1 MRTGVR
7 RWMLVVAVAVM
18 LLAVLPAV
26 GSSTEPS
33 ATVDAVNTGLY
44 EHSWSPPAVAVS
56 TGAAITVRNTT
67 TTPHGVHWVGGPAT
81 PVCSSG
87 VPVGTTAA
95 ASGGEWSGTCTFAQ
109 AGTYTFYCTV
119 HGPEMTETVT
129 VTTPGAPTSTT
140 GEANPVGET
149 EATLHGAVNPQ
160 GKATTYHFNYG
171 TTVSYGKTTAEE
183 SAGEG
188 SLEKAVPTVVGSLT
202 PGTTYHYQLVAK
214 NAAGTIAGLDRTFT
228 TSTPPGA
235 PSAHTGVANAIGE
248 TGATLNGTVT
258 PNGLATTFFFEWGL
272 SSVYGHSTEELP
284 AGADHA
290 VHAEAATLPSLTAGT
305 TYHFRLVAKNASGTV
320 PGTDQ
325 TFTTKSPPEPEP
337 TPTTPTVTPPAST
350 GTQLSPPP
358 PVITPIVPL
367 PPAPPI
373 AQAPSLRSAQ
383 HGTSV
388 KGSIYVLAGGAGA
401 HVEVDVFAKG
411 ALLAKAKGASAL
423 VGRFVRGP
431 LPPGRLSFTVKLDA
445 KARSALKRHH
455 SLALSV
461 RITVT
466 PTGGRAASV
475 VTRSVVLR

>member
-1 MRTGVR
+1 MRPGVR
-7 RWMLVVAVAVM
+7 RWLLIVAVAGI
-18 LLAVLPAV
+18 LLAILPAV

-33 ATVDAVNTGLY
+33 ATVDAVNNLPYG
-44 EHSWSPPAVAVS
+44 HSWSPPTVAVS
-56 TGAAITVRNTT
+56 TGAGIAIRNQT

-95 ASGGEWSGTCTFAQ
+95 VSGAEWSGTCTFAQ

-129 VTTPGAPTSTT
+129 VSTPGAPTSTT
-140 GEANPVGET
+140 GEAKPVGET

-171 TTVSYGKTTAEE
+171 TTASYGKETAEE
-183 SAGEG
+183 SAEEG
-188 SLEKAVPTVVGSLT
+188 SIEKAVSTVAGPLT
-202 PGTTYHYQLVAK
+202 RGTIYHYQLVAK
-214 NAAGTIAGLDRTFT
+214 NAAGTTPGADRTFT
-228 TSTPPGA
+228 TSGP
-235 PSAHTGVANAIGE
+235 PSANTGAASAIGE

-258 PNGLATTFFFEWGL
+258 PDGLAATFFFEWG
-272 SSVYGHSTEELP
+272 SNSEYGHSTEELP

-290 VHAEAATLPSLTAGT
+290 VHAEAAILPGLTAAT
-305 TYHFRLVAKNASGTV
+305 TYHFRLVAKNAAGTV

-325 TFTTKSPPEPEP
+325 AFTTKSPPQLEPEQ
-337 TPTTPTVTPPAST
+337 TPTTPIVTPPPST
-350 GTQLSPPP
+350 ATQTSPVTTLIVTPPP
-358 PVITPIVPL
+358 
-367 PPAPPI
+367 AAPI
-373 AQAPSLRSAQ
+373 AQAPSLPSAQ

-411 ALLAKAKGASAL
+411 ASLAKAKGAHVL

-431 LPPGRLSFTVKLDA
+431 LPPGRLAFAVKLNA
-445 KARSALKRHH
+445 KARGALKRRH